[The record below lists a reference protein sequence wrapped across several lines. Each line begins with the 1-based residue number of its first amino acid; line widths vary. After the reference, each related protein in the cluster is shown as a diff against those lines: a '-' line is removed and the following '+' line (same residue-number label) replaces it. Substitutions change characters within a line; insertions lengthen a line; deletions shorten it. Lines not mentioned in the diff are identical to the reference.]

1 MPLAYGLIE
10 PADLSL
16 PRLPERLAGLRIAHV
31 TDLHVRRRKRLYTT
45 LINQLTALRL
55 DMVVFTGDY
64 MTYEGDEPAATDVM
78 RELVDR
84 VRPRIGSFGVFGN
97 HDTDAFRRA
106 MLDLPI
112 VWLDDQACRID
123 EEPIDL
129 LGFHVAPRSGPDVV
143 TLCHAMRDEF
153 GDRSPG
159 DTERVRIVLGHYP
172 TLLPTASDLGAD
184 VMFAGHTHG
193 GQIRLPGR
201 NAIVNSSDL
210 PLRYSCGI
218 MRHRDTQ
225 LAVSRGIGAM
235 GVQIR
240 FLCPPHVPVYTLRRS
255 GLPGNYTD
263 DLEMINAW

>member
-31 TDLHVRRRKRLYTT
+31 TDLHVRRRKKLYTS
-45 LINQLTALRL
+45 LIQQLTAMRL

-64 MTYEGDEPAATDVM
+64 MSYEDDEPAAVDV
-78 RELVDR
+78 LKQLLDR
-84 VRPRIGSFGVFGN
+84 VRPRLGSFGVFGN
-97 HDTDAFRRA
+97 HDSDEFREA
-106 MLDLPI
+106 VLDLPI
-112 VWLDDQACRID
+112 VWLDDAACRID
-123 EEPIDL
+123 EEPVDL
-129 LGFHVAPRSGPDVV
+129 VGFHVAAGCGPDVMKV
-143 TLCHAMRDEF
+143 CHAMNSEF
-153 GDRSPG
+153 GSAEVTAD
-159 DTERVRIVLGHYP
+159 RVRIVLGHYP

-218 MRHRDTQ
+218 MRHRNTQ
-225 LAVSRGIGAM
+225 LAISRGVGAM
-235 GVQIR
+235 GVPIR
-240 FLCPPHVPVYTLRRS
+240 FLCPPHVPVYTLRH
-255 GLPGNYTD
+255 GTLPGKYTD
-263 DLEMINAW
+263 DLEMIRAW